1 MWFLVELV
9 PSEALGSSRLELEL
23 AMALSGGASW
33 PSVTELSEGAWQE
46 SSMVG
51 LHDGQS
57 RQLEKGDAQ
66 YLSIQ
71 G

>member
-1 MWFLVELV
+1 MVELV

-23 AMALSGGASW
+23 AMVLSGGASW

-51 LHDGQS
+51 LHDGQT

-66 YLSIQ
+66 YLAIQ

>member
-1 MWFLVELV
+1 MWL
-9 PSEALGSSRLELEL
+9 LGRACSFGSIGEFKARAGL
-23 AMALSGGASW
+23 AMVLSGGASW

-51 LHDGQS
+51 LHDGQT

-66 YLSIQ
+66 YLAIQ